1 VTWQLGALGGYDAAM
16 TEHHISALD
25 LRAGLIDALRAARA
39 VERDILAAL
48 DPIDRDA
55 PAANGGWSPKDIQA
69 HLSAWRRHQA
79 TRLAKLRAGET
90 ETEIPATETDA
101 TNAVLHAER
110 ADWTWAQV
118 LADADEASDSLIAEI
133 DAADDETISDD
144 RVVGTTLGNGP
155 EHDLV
160 HLSALAV
167 RVGLEDRV
175 AGLASAV
182 EASVDRGGW
191 PPRSAAFARYN
202 LACYHA
208 LAGRLDEARVLLRLA
223 LPAQEEL
230 RGFAPADD
238 DLIALRDEL
247 PHLIAG

>member
-1 VTWQLGALGGYDAAM
+1 M
-16 TEHHISALD
+16 TEHDISAPD

-39 VERDILAAL
+39 VEREILAAL
-48 DPIDRDA
+48 APIDRDA
-55 PAANGGWSPKDIQA
+55 PAADGGWSPKDIQA

-79 TRLAKLRAGET
+79 TRFAKLRAGEA
-90 ETEIPATETDA
+90 ETEVPATETDA

-110 ADWTWAQV
+110 ADWTWEQV
-118 LADADEASDSLIAEI
+118 LADADEASDALIAEI
-133 DAADDETISDD
+133 EAADDATITDD
-144 RVVGTTLGNGP
+144 RIVGTTLGNGP
-155 EHDLV
+155 EHDFV
-160 HLSALAV
+160 HLPALAT

-175 AGLASAV
+175 AGLATAV

-208 LAGRLDEARVLLRLA
+208 LAGRLDEARGQLRLA

-238 DLIALRDEL
+238 DLIALRDEIPAL
-247 PHLIAG
+247 SKG